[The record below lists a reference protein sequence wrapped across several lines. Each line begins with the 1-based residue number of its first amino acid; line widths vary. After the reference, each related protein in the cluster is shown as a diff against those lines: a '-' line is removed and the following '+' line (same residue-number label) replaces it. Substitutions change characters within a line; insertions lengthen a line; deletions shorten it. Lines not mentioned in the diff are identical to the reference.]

1 MANLNNQGKSPEKY
15 ENSAKVAWYTI
26 IGMVALL
33 VILTLLGG
41 CSTTKKVDKCC
52 ESKNFSEEFFK

>member
-41 CSTTKKVDKCC
+41 CSTTKKVDSCC
-52 ESKNFSEEFFK
+52 SSKTVVE

>member
-1 MANLNNQGKSPEKY
+1 MENLNNQGKGPEKY

-26 IGMVALL
+26 IGMIGLL

-41 CSTTKKVDKCC
+41 CSTTKKVDECC
-52 ESKNFSEEFFK
+52 SSKTVVE

>member
-15 ENSAKVAWYTI
+15 ENSAKAAWYAI
-26 IGMVALL
+26 IGMIGLL

-41 CSTTKKVDKCC
+41 CSTTEKVDSCC
-52 ESKNFSEEFFK
+52 SSKIVVE